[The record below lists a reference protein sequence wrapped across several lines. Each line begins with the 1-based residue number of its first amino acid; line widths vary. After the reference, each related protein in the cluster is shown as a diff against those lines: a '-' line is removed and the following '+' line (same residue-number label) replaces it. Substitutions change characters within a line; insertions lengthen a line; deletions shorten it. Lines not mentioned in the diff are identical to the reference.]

1 MSEFLLV
8 EVSPNKGVRHE
19 VGSEAVIGRENCE
32 IEVPDGEVSRRHASI
47 AIRNGKVEIEDL
59 GSRNGTFVNEHRVA
73 GAQQLR
79 TGDRVRVGETVLQL
93 ESAPRAASPEPE
105 TRPPAGVRPPVES
118 PGGDARAAPKGPSG
132 DVPAPPEV
140 IPSAVRRIPRAEPEA
155 PPAFGEVK
163 PPRRVRGSAAR
174 RAEATLVSYAV
185 VIATAVAIVLYFANR

>member
-8 EVSPNKGVRHE
+8 EVSPNKGARYD
-19 VGSEAVIGRENCE
+19 VGGDAVIGRENCE
-32 IEVPDGEVSRRHASI
+32 IEIPDGEVSRRHASI

-59 GSRNGTFVNEHRVA
+59 GSRNGTFVNEHKLD

-93 ESAPRAASPEPE
+93 EAARPPTPPEPGTATAGAAAPLE
-105 TRPPAGVRPPVES
+105 GPAGKAQGA
-118 PGGDARAAPKGPSG
+118 PGGPSG

-140 IPSAVRRIPRAEPEA
+140 IPSAVRRIPRAEAEA

-163 PPRRVRGSAAR
+163 PPRRIRGSAAR